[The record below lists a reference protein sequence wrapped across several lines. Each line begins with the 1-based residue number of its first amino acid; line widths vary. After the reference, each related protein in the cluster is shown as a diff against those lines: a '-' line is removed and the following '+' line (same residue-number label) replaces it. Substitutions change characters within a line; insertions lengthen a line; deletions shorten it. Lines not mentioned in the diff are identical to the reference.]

1 MSRLLT
7 ETYPIARR
15 SERISVGIPL
25 KLLVESQGRKVEQDA
40 RTVDFS
46 QLGVRVQS
54 RAVLTPGQTV
64 EIIPNEEPR
73 YLLPSRVVWVGKA
86 GSQRYTQAG
95 LEFLCPLP
103 SPT

>member
-7 ETYPIARR
+7 DTYPIARR
-15 SERISVGIPL
+15 SERISVSIPI
-25 KLLVESQGRKVEQDA
+25 KLVVDSQGRKVEQQA
-40 RTVDFS
+40 RTIDFS

-54 RAVLTPGQTV
+54 KALLTPGQTV

-73 YLLPSRVVWVGKA
+73 YVVPGRVVWVGKA
-86 GSQRYTQAG
+86 GSQQYSHAG
-95 LEFLCPLP
+95 LEFLSPLP